1 MVNLEVTIDAQEV
14 VNAIKQNELL
24 YMRLYFDLLGLAVWA
39 RMRVMD
45 KTPELTG
52 VTRDS
57 WQVEYE
63 GEMSGLEGLA
73 WRVENPDRDEIVGYL
88 EYGTRPH
95 VILPVRKKA
104 LHWVGLDME
113 DHFANRVNHPGTR
126 PLGIVRS
133 TAEEVHERLED
144 IVNKLESEITGTWG

>member
-14 VNAIKQNELL
+14 LDAIKRNELL
-24 YMRLYFDLLGLAVWA
+24 YMRLYFDLLGLALWA

-52 VTRDS
+52 ATRES

-63 GEMSGLEGLA
+63 GDISGLEGLA
-73 WRVENPDRDEIVGYL
+73 WRVENPERDEIVGYL

-95 VILPVRKKA
+95 IILPVRKKA
-104 LHWVGLDME
+104 LHWVGLDMR
-113 DHFANRVNHPGTR
+113 DHFSKLVRHPGTR

-133 TAEEVHERLED
+133 TAEEVRERLED
-144 IVNKLESEITGTWG
+144 TVGKLESEITGSWG